1 MPLDKIENI
10 EEYVKTHE
18 SLVLHIKNNPVGC
31 IIEENNENKSK
42 YSLVEKKSEVKASI
56 RGFLNKHED
65 AGLLMGFKFKIQINN
80 EILEYTSYPNEE
92 FIEAIILNEII
103 FVIDNKMKQ
112 MFSCKISTDQFVK
125 KMRRSECLAND
136 GLIYYSEGQA
146 QVVHERLKT
155 GIVRRD

>member
-42 YSLVEKKSEVKASI
+42 YSLVEKKSEIKASI

-125 KMRRSECLAND
+125 TKSELNKFQKI
-136 GLIYYSEGQA
+136 LN
-146 QVVHERLKT
+146 K
-155 GIVRRD
+155 

>member
-42 YSLVEKKSEVKASI
+42 YSLIEKKSEVKASI

-65 AGLLMGFKFKIQINN
+65 VGLLMGFKFKIQINS

-92 FIEAIILNEII
+92 FIDAIILNEMI
-103 FVIDNKMKQ
+103 FVIDDKMKQ
-112 MFSCKISTDQFVK
+112 VFSCKISTDQFVK
-125 KMRRSECLAND
+125 TKSELNKFQKI
-136 GLIYYSEGQA
+136 LN
-146 QVVHERLKT
+146 K
-155 GIVRRD
+155 

>member
-1 MPLDKIENI
+1 MPIDKIENI

-42 YSLVEKKSEVKASI
+42 YLLIEKKSEVKASI

-65 AGLLMGFKFKIQINN
+65 VGLLMGFKFKIQINS

-92 FIEAIILNEII
+92 FIDAIILNEMI
-103 FVIDNKMKQ
+103 FVIDDKMKQ
-112 MFSCKISTDQFVK
+112 VFSCKISTDQFVK
-125 KMRRSECLAND
+125 TKSELNKFQKI
-136 GLIYYSEGQA
+136 LN
-146 QVVHERLKT
+146 K
-155 GIVRRD
+155 

>member
-10 EEYVKTHE
+10 EEYIKTHE

-42 YSLVEKKSEVKASI
+42 YSLIEKKSEVKASI

-65 AGLLMGFKFKIQINN
+65 VGLLMGFKFKIQINS
-80 EILEYTSYPNEE
+80 ETLEYTAYPNEE
-92 FIEAIILNEII
+92 FIDAIILNEMI

-112 MFSCKISTDQFVK
+112 VFSCKISTDQFVK
-125 KMRRSECLAND
+125 TKSELNKFQK
-136 GLIYYSEGQA
+136 I
-146 QVVHERLKT
+146 LK
-155 GIVRRD
+155 D

>member
-1 MPLDKIENI
+1 MPLDKIENT

-42 YSLVEKKSEVKASI
+42 YSSIEKKSEVKASI

-65 AGLLMGFKFKIQINN
+65 VGLLMGFKFKIQINN

-92 FIEAIILNEII
+92 FIDAIILNEMI

-112 MFSCKISTDQFVK
+112 VFSCKISTDQFVK
-125 KMRRSECLAND
+125 TKSELNKFQK
-136 GLIYYSEGQA
+136 I
-146 QVVHERLKT
+146 LK
-155 GIVRRD
+155 D

>member
-1 MPLDKIENI
+1 MPIDKIENI

-42 YSLVEKKSEVKASI
+42 YSLIEKKSEVKASI

-65 AGLLMGFKFKIQINN
+65 VGLLMGFKFKIQINS

-92 FIEAIILNEII
+92 FIDAIILNEMI
-103 FVIDNKMKQ
+103 FVIDDKMKQ

-125 KMRRSECLAND
+125 TKSELNKFQKI
-136 GLIYYSEGQA
+136 LN
-146 QVVHERLKT
+146 K
-155 GIVRRD
+155 

>member
-92 FIEAIILNEII
+92 FIDAIILNEMI

-112 MFSCKISTDQFVK
+112 IFSCKISTDQFVK
-125 KMRRSECLAND
+125 TKSELNKFQKILND
-136 GLIYYSEGQA
+136 
-146 QVVHERLKT
+146 
-155 GIVRRD
+155 

>member
-92 FIEAIILNEII
+92 FIDAIILNEMI

-112 MFSCKISTDQFVK
+112 IFSCKISTDQFVK
-125 KMRRSECLAND
+125 TKSELNKFQKI
-136 GLIYYSEGQA
+136 LN
-146 QVVHERLKT
+146 K
-155 GIVRRD
+155 

>member
-1 MPLDKIENI
+1 MPLDKIESI

-92 FIEAIILNEII
+92 FIEAIILNEMI
-103 FVIDNKMKQ
+103 FVIDNKIKQ

-125 KMRRSECLAND
+125 TKSELNKFQKI
-136 GLIYYSEGQA
+136 LN
-146 QVVHERLKT
+146 K
-155 GIVRRD
+155 

>member
-65 AGLLMGFKFKIQINN
+65 VGLLMGFKFKIQINN
-80 EILEYTSYPNEE
+80 EVLEYTAYPNEE
-92 FIEAIILNEII
+92 FIDAIILNEMI

-125 KMRRSECLAND
+125 TKSELNKFQKI
-136 GLIYYSEGQA
+136 LN
-146 QVVHERLKT
+146 K
-155 GIVRRD
+155 

>member
-10 EEYVKTHE
+10 EEYIKTHE

-42 YSLVEKKSEVKASI
+42 YSLIEKKSEVKASI

-65 AGLLMGFKFKIQINN
+65 VGLLMGFKFKIQINS
-80 EILEYTSYPNEE
+80 ETLEYTAYPNDE
-92 FIEAIILNEII
+92 FIDAIILNEMI

-112 MFSCKISTDQFVK
+112 VFSCKISTDQFVK
-125 KMRRSECLAND
+125 TKSELNKFQK
-136 GLIYYSEGQA
+136 I
-146 QVVHERLKT
+146 LK
-155 GIVRRD
+155 D